1 MQSVTPN
8 NLEKEK
14 PLRNPVTVPGC
25 GNFPGHYTTL
35 SFLYRMNKDIL
46 QGHRDKSLSPKAR
59 FNIEGGLPRLWLKLS
74 SIVEYFNPS
83 VPT

>member
-14 PLRNPVTVPGC
+14 PLGNPVTVPGC
-25 GNFPGHYTTL
+25 GNFQVTTTL

-46 QGHRDKSLSPKAR
+46 QGHRDESLSPKAR
-59 FNIEGGLPRLWLKLS
+59 FNIEGGLLD
-74 SIVEYFNPS
+74 FG
-83 VPT
+83 